1 MRAGGLEHGML
12 SDARDDDERVG
23 ERLGEAGMG
32 RGVRPSVGGGGG
44 GGGWG
49 GGGGG
54 GGGRGGGGGGGGGAC
69 LGARGRAEVS
79 TATMWSERGLVRIK
93 NRPAKLAELGPQQ
106 GRRATEEGWTAR

>member
-44 GGGWG
+44 GGGCLLG
-49 GGGGG
+49 GEGSS
-54 GGGRGGGGGGGGGAC
+54 RGVDGDDVV
-69 LGARGRAEVS
+69 GARTCANQEPPGQA
-79 TATMWSERGLVRIK
+79 G
-93 NRPAKLAELGPQQ
+93 
-106 GRRATEEGWTAR
+106 